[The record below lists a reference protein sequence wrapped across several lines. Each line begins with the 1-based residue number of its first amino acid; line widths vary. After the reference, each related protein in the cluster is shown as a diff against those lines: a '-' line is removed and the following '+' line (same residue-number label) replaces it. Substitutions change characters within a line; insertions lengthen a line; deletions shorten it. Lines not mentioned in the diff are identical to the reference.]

1 MGKTMNT
8 PSPIRPIGIV
18 AFPGAEVLDI
28 TGPHEVFTFA
38 NMILQKEGVSQE
50 AAYPITVMAE
60 QSGPVTTLSGLQIIA
75 DQSFSQINK
84 NYDTLLIPGGEPEVV
99 LANTQIVELI
109 NDMEPKVRRL
119 VSVCTGAFL
128 LAESGLLDGCRA
140 TTHWNYCPEFAE
152 KYPKVNLEP
161 DRIFIKEGNILTS
174 GGITSGIDLALAM
187 VEEDWGQKL
196 ALAVAQ
202 FLVVYLKRPGGQS
215 QFSSYLTRE
224 ASKHNGIRDL
234 QSWIMQNPEEDLRV
248 DSLADRMAMSSR
260 NFSRLFLSET
270 GMTPAKFVE
279 MVRIDAARNLLE
291 LTRFPIDTIADSSGF
306 KDSENMRRA
315 FIRQLGVNP
324 REYRKRFGNHSL
336 DN

>member
-1 MGKTMNT
+1 MNT
-8 PSPIRPIGIV
+8 PFPTRSIGIV
-18 AFPGAEVLDI
+18 VFPGAEVLDI
-28 TGPHEVFTFA
+28 TGPYEVFSFA
-38 NMILQKEGVSQE
+38 NLILQKEGISQKAVYTITILAE
-50 AAYPITVMAE
+50 QPGPITTMT
-60 QSGPVTTLSGLQIIA
+60 GFQIIA
-75 DQSFSQINK
+75 DQSFSKINNQI
-84 NYDTLLIPGGEPEVV
+84 DTLLIPGGDPKVL
-99 LANTQIVELI
+99 LANTQVVELI

-140 TTHWNYCPEFAE
+140 TTHWNYCAEFTE
-152 KYPKVNLEP
+152 KYPQVNLEP
-161 DRIFIKEGNILTS
+161 DRIFIKDGNILTS

-187 VEEDWGQKL
+187 IEEDWGQKL

-224 ASKHNGIRDL
+224 ASKQSGLRDL
-234 QSWIMQNPEEDLRV
+234 QSWVMQNPKEDLRV
-248 DSLADRMAMSSR
+248 DILAERMAMSSR
-260 NFSRLFLSET
+260 NFSRLFVSET

-279 MVRIDAARNLLE
+279 MSRIDAARNLLE
-291 LTRFPIDTIADSSGF
+291 LTKFSIDSIAESSGF

-315 FIRQLGVNP
+315 FLRQLGVNP
-324 REYRKRFGNHSL
+324 REYRKRFGNYSL